1 MQHAHGG
8 RFQNLESYR
17 ASKFEKVCLELSI
30 HMDSVELHF
39 LRGLSFNMAKKP
51 HGRRPPLP
59 PLPCAL
65 PYDAAGQWSPA
76 TTAAARECVL
86 RNLDRDVSWWRRQKK
101 DCDLAR
107 RRIPDVDATL
117 CRVRSQGPR
126 SVLTNMML
134 VRSVHGRLQAMILQ
148 DPGDE
153 RGPMRHWPGRPVAAI
168 QQLAA
173 VQRRI
178 DEGVLP
184 PLPNFTAVLNPH
196 DQPYQVARY
205 DWCAS

>member
-1 MQHAHGG
+1 
-8 RFQNLESYR
+8 
-17 ASKFEKVCLELSI
+17 
-30 HMDSVELHF
+30 
-39 LRGLSFNMAKKP
+39 MAKKP

-65 PYDAAGQWSPA
+65 TYDAAGQWSPA
-76 TTAAARECVL
+76 TPAAARECVL

-173 VQRRI
+173 VQQRI

-196 DQPYQVARY
+196 DQPYQFARY
-205 DWCAS
+205 DWCAISASVLAWPPKFGIVWPPKFGMTGLPNLG

>member
-1 MQHAHGG
+1 
-8 RFQNLESYR
+8 
-17 ASKFEKVCLELSI
+17 
-30 HMDSVELHF
+30 
-39 LRGLSFNMAKKP
+39 MAKKP

-86 RNLDRDVSWWRRQKK
+86 RNLDRDVSWWRRQRK

-173 VQRRI
+173 VQQRI

-196 DQPYQVARY
+196 DQPYQFARY
-205 DWCAS
+205 DWCAVVLRACMASHIWDNLASQIWDNLASQILG

>member
-1 MQHAHGG
+1 MQALT
-8 RFQNLESYR
+8 F
-17 ASKFEKVCLELSI
+17 FI
-30 HMDSVELHF
+30 
-39 LRGLSFNMAKKP
+39 FNMGKKP

-173 VQRRI
+173 VQQRI

-196 DQPYQVARY
+196 DQPYQFARY
-205 DWCAS
+205 DWCAVVPPCLHGLPNMG

>member
-1 MQHAHGG
+1 
-8 RFQNLESYR
+8 
-17 ASKFEKVCLELSI
+17 
-30 HMDSVELHF
+30 
-39 LRGLSFNMAKKP
+39 MAKKP

-101 DCDLAR
+101 DCDIAR

-196 DQPYQVARY
+196 DQPYQFARY
-205 DWCAS
+205 DWCTSASVLAWPPTLSAWPPTFGIIWPPKFGMTGLLLRRCLRRCLRR